1 MLCLERQPFSQHPHG
16 SVGLNDIKYLQLI
29 STLQFHSKTSH
40 VLNLSPATSTSAKS
54 DSTSVIDSSPCKVSS
69 PLVQLISPINTKLSP
84 GSSRSDSQTSKPSP
98 GFYHSFTRTSSP
110 NISKNFQVN
119 GRKSVRINLSKEFD
133 IDERLRND
141 ASLRSSSSP
150 ARTTASHE
158 HHCHHCNARFS
169 TFEDFEL
176 HQCFSGRYGH
186 VGWPKQHGQA
196 ADYCHSDSTRQV
208 DAFSAKSSEAGSE
221 AGSVSSGR
229 LTPPGVVDTH
239 RARAGR
245 KPTAPRRVVIES
257 MLTVDDDVSMGELDA
272 SLYDSRHDKSLDEP
286 QALDMSLKRPD
297 ADEGLV
303 TSPDTKFR
311 SATAAGQ
318 PSSSRH
324 SVSPQAVSKSQ
335 QNVNNHNGLAD
346 NLMAA
351 PSYGVRIGD
360 MISAAI
366 ASCHTNDYAVKA
378 ACHTSD
384 DGVKAMNDAMFPSLK
399 SYVPSSPKMKAK
411 MYAKMYQSA
420 EMNNEPIVVKPD
432 STSDEPSNNK
442 NYIATDTGTY
452 QITTEHVE
460 HESCIV
466 PDSVTASPTTGAG
479 SKVIK
484 VVKQGNY
491 LKLKK
496 EAHVIDGELRFV
508 CPHCNKLFHRSSN
521 FSRHMR
527 IHRGVYSYICSTC
540 QRGFYRKEH
549 YDKHKCYRKSMA
561 STWERK
567 TKVDM
572 DGCAAGASAAATPE
586 ASSHCA
592 DAKADDVTI
601 AGHVKSE
608 KLTDTEVSIGVIAHE
623 SVKPMLVAE

>member
-1 MLCLERQPFSQHPHG
+1 
-16 SVGLNDIKYLQLI
+16 
-29 STLQFHSKTSH
+29 
-40 VLNLSPATSTSAKS
+40 
-54 DSTSVIDSSPCKVSS
+54 
-69 PLVQLISPINTKLSP
+69 
-84 GSSRSDSQTSKPSP
+84 
-98 GFYHSFTRTSSP
+98 
-110 NISKNFQVN
+110 
-119 GRKSVRINLSKEFD
+119 
-133 IDERLRND
+133 
-141 ASLRSSSSP
+141 
-150 ARTTASHE
+150 
-158 HHCHHCNARFS
+158 
-169 TFEDFEL
+169 
-176 HQCFSGRYGH
+176 
-186 VGWPKQHGQA
+186 
-196 ADYCHSDSTRQV
+196 
-208 DAFSAKSSEAGSE
+208 
-221 AGSVSSGR
+221 
-229 LTPPGVVDTH
+229 
-239 RARAGR
+239 
-245 KPTAPRRVVIES
+245 
-257 MLTVDDDVSMGELDA
+257 
-272 SLYDSRHDKSLDEP
+272 
-286 QALDMSLKRPD
+286 
-297 ADEGLV
+297 
-303 TSPDTKFR
+303 
-311 SATAAGQ
+311 
-318 PSSSRH
+318 
-324 SVSPQAVSKSQ
+324 
-335 QNVNNHNGLAD
+335 
-346 NLMAA
+346 
-351 PSYGVRIGD
+351 
-360 MISAAI
+360 
-366 ASCHTNDYAVKA
+366 
-378 ACHTSD
+378 
-384 DGVKAMNDAMFPSLK
+384 
-399 SYVPSSPKMKAK
+399 
-411 MYAKMYQSA
+411 
-420 EMNNEPIVVKPD
+420 MNNEPIVVKPD

-623 SVKPMLVAE
+623 SVKPMLTAE